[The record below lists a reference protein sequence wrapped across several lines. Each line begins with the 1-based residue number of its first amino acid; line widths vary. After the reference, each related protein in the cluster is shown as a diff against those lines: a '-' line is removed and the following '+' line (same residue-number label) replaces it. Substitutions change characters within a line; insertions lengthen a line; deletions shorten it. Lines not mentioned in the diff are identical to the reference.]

1 MRLVVAMLAAGLAAG
16 CQQMETGM
24 AVTHGMLRFEPHPA
38 HADSIRILTIVSPVA
53 MDPLGRGTPEGNRT
67 VVRNLLGEE
76 CASAQIIEEGRMR
89 VRAMGS
95 GEFAAL
101 RVICPAARVR

>member
-1 MRLVVAMLAAGLAAG
+1 MRLVAVLMAAGVVAG
-16 CQQMETGM
+16 CQQVETGM
-24 AVTHGMLRFEPHPA
+24 SITHGMLRFEPHPV
-38 HADSIRILTIVSPVA
+38 HADSIRLLTIA
-53 MDPLGRGTPEGNRT
+53 ATGALDPLGRGTPEGHRT

-76 CASAQIIEEGRMR
+76 CADAQIIEESRMR

-95 GEFAAL
+95 AEFASL

>member
-1 MRLVVAMLAAGLAAG
+1 MLAAALVAG

-24 AVTHGMLRFEPHPA
+24 AVTHGMLRFEPHPL
-38 HADSIRILTIVSPVA
+38 HADSVRLLTIVSPVA
-53 MDPLGRGTPEGNRT
+53 LDPLGRGTPDGNRT
-67 VVRNLLGEE
+67 VVRNLLGEQ
-76 CASAQIIEEGRMR
+76 CADAQIIEEGRIR
-89 VRAMGS
+89 VAAMGS

>member
-1 MRLVVAMLAAGLAAG
+1 MIAAGALAA

-24 AVTHGMLRFEPHPA
+24 AVTHGLLRFEPHPI
-38 HADSIRILTIVSPVA
+38 HSDSVRVLTIVSTVYL
-53 MDPLGRGTPEGNRT
+53 DPLSRGSEEGNRN

-76 CASAQIIEEGRMR
+76 CADAQIIEEGRVR
-89 VRAMGS
+89 IRAMG
-95 GEFAAL
+95 GGQFASL